1 MEKGGIWVE
10 EVSEEMGKLE
20 SNCPHLGLP
29 EKEEEEEEEVLL
41 AVEVAL
47 ET

>member
-20 SNCPHLGLP
+20 SNCPHLGQQ
-29 EKEEEEEEEVLL
+29 EKAEEEVLL